1 MHIYTHTCW
10 GRYPLI
16 LASTAN
22 FLSMEHFYDST
33 TIKYDGE
40 RLYKYEYI
48 IYDLLRV
55 EDVFKPDDEVNRI
68 E

>member
-1 MHIYTHTCW
+1 
-10 GRYPLI
+10 
-16 LASTAN
+16 
-22 FLSMEHFYDST
+22 MEHFYDST

-40 RLYKYEYI
+40 RLYEYEYI

-68 E
+68 DRVE